1 MIIRFED
8 LWESAGDGASTPV
21 RLMRP
26 EEDDVDA
33 LMDAWRRERQES
45 TECRLYLEEM
55 RRVLQKLVEVEKVP
69 PRLRKRAKSLL
80 RAVREAERGGS
91 NDD

>member
-8 LWESAGDGASTPV
+8 LWDSAGDGAFSPGCVV
-21 RLMRP
+21 RP
-26 EEDDVDA
+26 DDDIDA

-55 RRVLQKLVEVEKVP
+55 RRVLRKLIEVEKVP

-80 RAVREAERGGS
+80 RAVREARPGS
-91 NDD
+91 GDDD

>member
-1 MIIRFED
+1 MMIIRFED
-8 LWESAGDGASTPV
+8 LWDSAGDGAFSPGRV
-21 RLMRP
+21 ARP
-26 EEDDVDA
+26 DEDIDA

-55 RRVLQKLVEVEKVP
+55 KRVLRKLIEVEKVP

-80 RAVREAERGGS
+80 RAVQDARPGS
-91 NDD
+91 RDDD